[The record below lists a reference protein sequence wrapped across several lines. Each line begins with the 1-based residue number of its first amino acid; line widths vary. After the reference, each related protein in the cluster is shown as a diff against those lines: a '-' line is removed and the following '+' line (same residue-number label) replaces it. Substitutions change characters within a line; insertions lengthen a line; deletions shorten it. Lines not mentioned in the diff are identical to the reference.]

1 MTEQQLAA
9 MRQALEALIAASG
22 HVNNEVFVK
31 VMMAR
36 DALNDA
42 LRTAIEQAETAPVQE
57 PVATFDIAVNERT
70 AAINYDYRKHKLV
83 SGTPLY
89 TTPPAAPTGQAP
101 CARHCEATAFQ
112 IVIKNLK
119 GDIERL
125 KAAQPAIPGGWKLVP
140 VEPTEEMWLAGVRAG
155 TEHMN
160 APPHIAYK
168 AMLAAAPQKGGA
180 A

>member
-89 TTPPAAPTGQAP
+89 TTPPAAQPAVPQGYAL
-101 CARHCEATAFQ
+101 
-112 IVIKNLK
+112 IGIDV
-119 GDIERL
+119 L
-125 KAAQPAIPGGWKLVP
+125 KAWGKYDEVSAACCYP
-140 VEPTEEMWLAGVRAG
+140 
-155 TEHMN
+155 
-160 APPHIAYK
+160 
-168 AMLAAAPQKGGA
+168 LAAPEKGA